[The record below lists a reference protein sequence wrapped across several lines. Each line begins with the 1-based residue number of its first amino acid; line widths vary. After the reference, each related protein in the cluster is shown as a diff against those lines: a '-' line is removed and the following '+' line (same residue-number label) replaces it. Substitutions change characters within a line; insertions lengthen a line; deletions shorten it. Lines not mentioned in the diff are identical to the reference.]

1 MIRLVKGGLSIGVV
15 INAVNLA
22 MNGVLGATNERTLS
36 NFMWFLIAYVIVD
49 MIKDG
54 MVAQFS
60 SYVFKGAVIFTYSF
74 FYGIIIV

>member
-54 MVAQFS
+54 MDNLTGGPV
-60 SYVFKGAVIFTYSF
+60 
-74 FYGIIIV
+74 

>member
-54 MVAQFS
+54 MDNLTGGNV
-60 SYVFKGAVIFTYSF
+60 
-74 FYGIIIV
+74 

>member
-1 MIRLVKGGLSIGVV
+1 MIRLVKGGLSIGII

-22 MNGVLGATNERTLS
+22 MNGVMGATNERTLS

-54 MVAQFS
+54 MDNLTGGPV
-60 SYVFKGAVIFTYSF
+60 
-74 FYGIIIV
+74 

>member
-1 MIRLVKGGLSIGVV
+1 MIRLIKGVLSIGVV

-22 MNGVLGATNERTLS
+22 TNGVLGATNERTLS

-54 MVAQFS
+54 MDNLTGGPV
-60 SYVFKGAVIFTYSF
+60 
-74 FYGIIIV
+74 

>member
-1 MIRLVKGGLSIGVV
+1 MIRLVKGGLSIGIV

-36 NFMWFLIAYVIVD
+36 NFMWFLVAYVIVD

-54 MVAQFS
+54 MDNLTGNSV
-60 SYVFKGAVIFTYSF
+60 
-74 FYGIIIV
+74 